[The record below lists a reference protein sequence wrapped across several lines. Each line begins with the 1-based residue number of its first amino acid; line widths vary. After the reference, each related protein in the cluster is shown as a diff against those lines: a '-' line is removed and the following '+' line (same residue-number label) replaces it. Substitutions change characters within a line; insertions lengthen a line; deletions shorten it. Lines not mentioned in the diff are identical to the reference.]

1 MDVTIVHTLRKE
13 AENLANGDLVPLTL
27 PRRSMCRTSYFNQM
41 LPQAFPMNKSRTP
54 FHQAIEVRDIA
65 EAG

>member
-27 PRRSMCRTSYFNQM
+27 PRSSMRRTFYFNQM
-41 LPQAFPMNKSRTP
+41 LPQAFPMNKSHTP
-54 FHQAIEVRDIA
+54 FHQPIEVRDIA